1 MPSQDLYRQLDT
13 EARRRGRARYIF
25 DMYISTS
32 APSQVNLD
40 STEFKKIEA
49 RMAEGRFDVDLFDD
63 AQAAI
68 FALMQTDPFPR
79 FVKSIF
85 YICSNC
91 ANFHL
96 PASVFQEM
104 DAIVNAEPGEK
115 GADGEWKDFRTK
127 NGCRLYR
134 KKFSESSSQC
144 VAAQT
149 VVHAPPKTVIE
160 AVCTLDVKERQQWDK
175 MVSEL
180 RVLEEISPTQ
190 LVYYMAF
197 RTIVPGVTNRD
208 FCGLRIVHE
217 AKDGTFYLLFRSV
230 EHPDCPPRDDYI
242 RGEAFASGFVIK
254 PHKEPG
260 TSITYAHVTVI
271 NQADM
276 MGKVPKGVRS
286 KLGRKRQGVLKH
298 LRSYCEAR
306 FAEAVKANEHE

>member
-1 MPSQDLYRQLDT
+1 MPSLSP
-13 EARRRGRARYIF
+13 RA
-25 DMYISTS
+25 DMVRP
-32 APSQVNLD
+32 AMKRLALVCLL
-40 STEFKKIEA
+40 A
-49 RMAEGRFDVDLFDD
+49 L
-63 AQAAI
+63 AQA
-68 FALMQTDPFPR
+68 
-79 FVKSIF
+79 V
-85 YICSNC
+85 C
-91 ANFHL
+91 
-96 PASVFQEM
+96 
-104 DAIVNAEPGEK
+104 
-115 GADGEWKDFRTK
+115 
-127 NGCRLYR
+127 
-134 KKFSESSSQC
+134 
-144 VAAQT
+144 AQT
-149 VVHAPPKTVIE
+149 APRPKIGLVLSGGGARGLAHIG
-160 AVCTLDVKERQQWDK
+160 V
-175 MVSEL
+175 L